1 MKIRLLCFA
10 LLLAAGACANP
21 EMPPGGPADKEAP
34 AILQV
39 APASGTTLFDGRTIN
54 IEFNE
59 WVRGESLTENVFV
72 SPPTEFEVNWSGPE
86 VEIEFTEELAANTTY
101 AVTIGAEV
109 SDYRGNKGDRS
120 TTIIFATGAVL
131 DSGSIRGRVFDAT
144 SAGAFVYLYPLN
156 GLDRDTLD
164 PRHTQPRY
172 LTQLGKTGDFEFQAL
187 APGAYRILVVDD
199 EFRDRLFE
207 PGVDGWGAAADDI
220 TLKTGEQRSGL
231 PLRMRPAEDLRA
243 PQLYEVRPLAENKF
257 AAVFN
262 EKPDP
267 ATISPE
273 SFALSDST
281 GTTAVAIATAHVD
294 ANNPMAVIL
303 RSERALDVGRR
314 WLLDAP
320 AVRDSSGNLIAD
332 TASSAI
338 FSAAA
343 RPDSSAPQLVGWP
356 FTPDAKGVSRSGPF
370 DLVFSE
376 AMALPAIEGSNPAI
390 RLINSLDSAAGNIG
404 IELAQPS
411 ANVIRITPAAE
422 LQPGVLYH
430 LNLDGARLQARNG
443 RSAADSLIQ
452 RSFITADPRD
462 EGDAMGTLINS
473 ADYDGAFII
482 QLRPVSGDSE
492 KLNRSLTLD
501 RVDGKGE
508 WQFSGLLPAQYDII
522 VIQDKNGNGRY
533 DFGRVF
539 PFEPAEEF
547 RIFPSILRVKPRW
560 TTQDINLTF

>member
-10 LLLAAGACANP
+10 LLLATSACANP

-34 AILQV
+34 AILMV
-39 APASGTTLFDGRTIN
+39 DPAAGTTLFDGRSVK
-54 IEFNE
+54 IEFDE

-72 SPPTEFEVNWSGPE
+72 SPPIEFDINWSGPE
-86 VEIEFTEELAANTTY
+86 VEIEFTEDLAANTTY
-101 AVTIGAEV
+101 ALTIGAEV

-131 DSGSIRGRVFDAT
+131 DSGSIRGRVFDAQ
-144 SAGAFVYLYPLN
+144 SSGAFVYLYPLN
-156 GLDRDTLD
+156 DIDRDTLD
-164 PRHTQPRY
+164 PRHTPPRY

-187 APGAYRILVVDD
+187 APGDYRILVVDD

-207 PGVDGWGAAADDI
+207 PGVDGWGAAAGDI
-220 TLKTGEQRSGL
+220 TLKTGEQRSSL
-231 PLRMRPAEDLRA
+231 PLRLRPAEDLRA

-267 ATISPE
+267 QTISRE
-273 SFALSDST
+273 SFALRDSA
-281 GTTAVAIATAHVD
+281 GAQAMDIETAHLD
-294 ANNPMAVIL
+294 AENPLAVIL
-303 RSERALDVGRR
+303 RSARALDADRR
-314 WLLDAP
+314 WVLDAP
-320 AVRDSSGNLIAD
+320 AVRDSSGNPIAD

-338 FSAAA
+338 FSAST
-343 RPDSSAPQLVGWP
+343 RPDSGAVRLVNWP
-356 FTPDAKGVSRSGPF
+356 FSPDAKSVPRSGPF

-376 AMALPAIEGSNPAI
+376 AMALPDNDRSDPAI
-390 RLINSLDSAAGNIG
+390 RLINSLDSAAGPIG
-404 IELAQPS
+404 VTLELPAD
-411 ANVIRITPAAE
+411 NVIRILPTAE
-422 LQPGVLYH
+422 LEPGVLYH
-430 LNLDGARLQARNG
+430 LNLDGPRLKARNG
-443 RSAADSLIQ
+443 RAAADSLIQ
-452 RSFITADPRD
+452 RSFITADPR
-462 EGDAMGTLINS
+462 ELGDAMGTLINS
-473 ADYDGAFII
+473 TGYEGAFIV
-482 QLRPVSGDSE
+482 QLRPAAGDNE
-492 KLNRSLTLD
+492 KMNRSLMLE
-501 RVDGKGE
+501 RIDGKGA
-508 WQFSGLLPAQYDII
+508 WQFDGLLPAQYDII